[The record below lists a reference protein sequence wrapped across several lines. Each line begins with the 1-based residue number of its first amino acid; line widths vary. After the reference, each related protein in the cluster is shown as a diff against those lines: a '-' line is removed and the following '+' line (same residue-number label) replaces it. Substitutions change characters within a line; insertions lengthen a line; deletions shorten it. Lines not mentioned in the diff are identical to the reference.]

1 MNEIQDIWGI
11 NNFVDIKLI
20 CSSWMI
26 YNQCHVNIIEFTF
39 APSLPYFSIPL
50 PISTYPPPYLNL
62 LLPTPSSP
70 YLLILC
76 TYPDLLLPTPTLYL
90 LKSPRTPLY
99 FDPTPISTYPRLLC
113 IYPNI
118 HHA

>member
-39 APSLPYFSIPL
+39 APYLPYFSIPL
-50 PISTYPPPYLNL
+50 PIST
-62 LLPTPSSP
+62 
-70 YLLILC
+70 
-76 TYPDLLLPTPTLYL
+76 
-90 LKSPRTPLY
+90 
-99 FDPTPISTYPRLLC
+99 
-113 IYPNI
+113 
-118 HHA
+118 